1 MPDGDDSSGFD
12 TAKLIAGGFA
22 VISGAVTVIG
32 GFTGAVPRLIRNDSA
47 AFGWAI
53 ALSLIAV
60 GLSLVGSQVGNRHA
74 RPIPATP
81 ASGEND
87 AQVKTRLDN
96 DDKAL
101 TQWKE
106 SLNIVDKPRV
116 FEWFHS
122 INTRGFFVA
131 VGFLAFIASA
141 AVMIMGLQST
151 LVKIDQPQ
159 ISTTWKDITAGVSPI
174 AQVEVS
180 IDGVATDDTLI
191 VTVHPGEKLTSDNVK
206 GVVTN
211 YSIYKAKVGANLDGS
226 AKMNFE
232 VQVPQGFGSL
242 QIVASL
248 NDAMDCAGNLDTGSR
263 PVDSASGSAAASG
276 PGVTAST
283 SVLQPV
289 QPDEENYSCVV
300 VLAPADGVV
309 PPPSDALTPMATAT
323 VTVPVQ

>member
-1 MPDGDDSSGFD
+1 MSAGDESNGFD

-47 AFGWAI
+47 AFWWAI

-81 ASGEND
+81 PAGETPD
-87 AQVKTRLDN
+87 QVKTRLTN
-96 DDKAL
+96 DKTAL
-101 TQWKE
+101 AEWRAE
-106 SLNIVDKPRV
+106 LNINSKNPIK
-116 FEWFHS
+116 EWFRS
-122 INTRGFFVA
+122 INTRGLFVSL
-131 VGFLAFIASA
+131 GFLAFIASA

-151 LVKIDQPQ
+151 LIKIDQPQ
-159 ISTTWKDITAGVSPI
+159 ISTSWKDISAGVSPI
-174 AQVEVS
+174 AQVEVA

-211 YSIYKAKVGANLDGS
+211 YSIYQAKVGANLDGS

-232 VQVPQGFGSL
+232 VQVPQGYGSL

-248 NDAMDCAGNLDTGSR
+248 NQVRDCAGNIEAAISPPDAA
-263 PVDSASGSAAASG
+263 VDAQ
-276 PGVTAST
+276 PNVTAST
-283 SVLQPV
+283 TALQPV
-289 QPDEENYSCVV
+289 QPAEENYSCVV

-309 PPPSDALTPMATAT
+309 PPPSGALTPMATAT
-323 VTVPVQ
+323 VTVPAQ